1 MDPQAATPY
10 CGTPIV
16 PIRKLDFSSDP
27 HRESLIRYT
36 EKKWVNHTVL
46 HYYFF
51 HNSEWRGTQRQM
63 DAVRSAFATWK
74 GLGIGLTFTEVST
87 PGEAELR
94 IGFEP
99 GGSWSYVGR
108 DSVDF
113 ASKPTERTI
122 NFGWDLTTPY
132 GRDTALHEIGHAIGF
147 PHEHQN
153 PNAGIVWDEQAA
165 YSYFG
170 GPPNNWDRAMV
181 DHNIIRK
188 ISSQA
193 VQGSQWDKNSIMHY
207 GFPPGIITTPSEYQT
222 RPLTPTAGLSDPDI
236 AEAKKFYP
244 GEETHQ
250 GVTLVP
256 YYSQII
262 DIDPGQQLDFV
273 IQPREDGNYTMQS
286 FGPLDVVMV
295 LFEVDQFTQNDPKYL
310 AGDDD
315 SGYHFNSLIRQ
326 PLLQGHVY
334 MLRVRLYYAE
344 SKGQGAV
351 LLWK

>member
-1 MDPQAATPY
+1 MNIQTPSSY

-16 PIRKLDFSSDP
+16 PVRKLDFSNDP
-27 HRESLIRYT
+27 HRESLIRYI

-51 HNSEWRGTQRQM
+51 KNNWRGGSVQEQ
-63 DAVRSAFATWK
+63 AVRDAFAQWK
-74 GLGIGLTFTEVST
+74 GLGLGLTFTEVST
-87 PGEAELR
+87 PGKAELR

-122 NFGWDLTTPY
+122 NFGWDLTTSY

-165 YSYFG
+165 YHYFG
-170 GPPNNWDRAMV
+170 GPPNNWDTAMV

-207 GFPPGIITTPSEYQT
+207 AFPPGIITVPPEYRTQSLI
-222 RPLTPTAGLSDPDI
+222 PAAGLSDIDI

-244 GEETHQ
+244 DNGKQAAPE
-250 GVTLVP
+250 LIP
-256 YYSQII
+256 FYSQII
-262 DIDPGQQLDFV
+262 DIDPGQQLDFI
-273 IQPREDGNYTMQS
+273 IQPREDDNHTIQS

-295 LFEVDQFTQNDPKYL
+295 LFESTDGEPKYL

-315 SGYHFNSLIRQ
+315 GGYDYNSLIRQ
-326 PLLQGHVY
+326 PLFVGHTY
-334 MLRVRLYYAE
+334 LLRVRLYYAE
-344 SKGQGAV
+344 SEGQGAI